1 MICFFHILWHG
12 HFNFCGMIP
21 RNFFFFFFDELS
33 SLIVAKGELTKDE
46 LISVYN
52 MICDL
57 FLFCFGRFIE
67 RIFRIE
73 RICSDSIWKT

>member
-1 MICFFHILWHG
+1 MFFHILWHG
-12 HFNFCGMIP
+12 HFIFCGKIQKKKK
-21 RNFFFFFFDELS
+21 NFDELS

-73 RICSDSIWKT
+73 RIGSDSIWKT